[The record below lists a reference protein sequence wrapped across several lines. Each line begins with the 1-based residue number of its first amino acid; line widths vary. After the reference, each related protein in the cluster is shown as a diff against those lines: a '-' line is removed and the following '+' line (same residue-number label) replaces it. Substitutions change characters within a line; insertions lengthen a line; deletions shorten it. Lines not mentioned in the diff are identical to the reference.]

1 MDHAKIK
8 GAPEAAN
15 LATCFQAC
23 DGLVIQAA
31 GMDVAM
37 EKAVFVFT

>member
-1 MDHAKIK
+1 MDHAKMK

-15 LATCFQAC
+15 LATCFQAR
-23 DGLVIQAA
+23 DGLAIQAA

-37 EKAVFVFT
+37 EKAVLVFT